1 MRFLSA
7 EVKTKSK
14 RGDMTSK
21 FKFRGFWWGSKCLV
35 ERVRSHW
42 KEFIYLFVP

>member
-21 FKFRGFWWGSKCLV
+21 FEFGEFWWRNKCLV

-42 KEFIYLFVP
+42 EGFIYVSVP